1 MDRHFFVTK
10 PCKLEAPAVLERL
23 AKKVEI
29 PLLDIRTPEERG
41 VVALSHPNALAGA
54 YSLKSGSRE
63 AAEPPSPTRRLW
75 IGLGLGS
82 FEGIMG
88 GLLGVGGVFIVAPL
102 LIFLGFPT
110 MRAVATTSFIVTFTG
125 KEEREKRKGKRGQA
139 HLPGKSG
146 QAQLQADAPWHLQ
159 VKGSVPLR
167 LPARDRPC
175 GELSERPGSRR
186 RARLRLHRRRRRWK
200 RAGAGRGGSE

>member
-1 MDRHFFVTK
+1 MDRQFFVTK
-10 PCKLEAPAVLERL
+10 PCKEEAPAVLERQ
-23 AKKVEI
+23 AKMEKI
-29 PLLDIRTPEERG
+29 PLLDIRTPEEQG

-82 FEGIMG
+82 FEGFMG

-110 MRAVATTSFIVTFTG
+110 KRAVATTSFIVTFTG
-125 KEEREKRKGKRGQA
+125 KEEREKREKGPREK
-139 HLPGKSG
+139 
-146 QAQLQADAPWHLQ
+146 
-159 VKGSVPLR
+159 
-167 LPARDRPC
+167 
-175 GELSERPGSRR
+175 RPGSIAARR
-186 RARLRLHRRRRRWK
+186 SYRLTRLGI
-200 RAGAGRGGSE
+200 ASER